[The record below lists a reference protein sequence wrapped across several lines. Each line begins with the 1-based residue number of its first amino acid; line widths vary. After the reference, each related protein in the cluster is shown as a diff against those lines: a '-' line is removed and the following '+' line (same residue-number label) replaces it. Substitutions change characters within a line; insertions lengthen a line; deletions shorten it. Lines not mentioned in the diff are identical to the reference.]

1 MKEYIIDRAIEN
13 FLQYGFKSFTMDDLA
28 HDLGMSKKTLYELY
42 SSKTELV
49 EVCSERIMA
58 SFDEKCD
65 FFQREEG
72 VIGNIFK
79 MQKYFLEKY
88 KITTNRPLWELKKYY
103 PKIHQKVSLRF
114 KERDDNFVEMIVNQ
128 GIKEGV
134 FRDSIDVNFVK
145 SFYSGIHKM
154 NEDPDIFPES
164 HFSVS
169 QVLQTQME
177 FFIRMLA
184 NDKGIEQLEQV
195 LENISK

>member
-103 PKIHQKVSLRF
+103 PKIHQKVSVRF